1 MHCVKKSVFSS
12 NCDPIIFPLVVLSL
26 IAGSSIIT
34 SFTLSSKIIISVVER
49 VFISA
54 QLQNRR
60 FSWRCRAGTRL
71 VYIRATPHHTSLIPS
86 RWTQLQQDVQPFV
99 GTNIILYSY
108 VRTYTSPCNMKDP
121 IQATWTTSIL
131 SPCHCLLALLVLV
144 RVSFEV
150 VLILDPY

>member
-1 MHCVKKSVFSS
+1 MHKDQEMAQGTDILESSKETQKLLKTTSKLHCLKKGVFSS
-12 NCDPIIFPLVVLSL
+12 NCDPNIFRLVVLSL
-26 IAGSSIIT
+26 IVSSSIIT

-71 VYIRATPHHTSLIPS
+71 VYIRATPHHTGLIPS

-99 GTNIILYSY
+99 GTN
-108 VRTYTSPCNMKDP
+108 
-121 IQATWTTSIL
+121 
-131 SPCHCLLALLVLV
+131 LVL
-144 RVSFEV
+144 
-150 VLILDPY
+150 

>member
-1 MHCVKKSVFSS
+1 MHTDQEIAQGTDILEASKETQKLLKTTSKLHFVKKSVFSS
-12 NCDPIIFPLVVLSL
+12 NCDPNIFRLVVLSL
-26 IAGSSIIT
+26 VAGSSIIT

-54 QLQNRR
+54 QLQNGR

-99 GTNIILYSY
+99 GTNIVLCNNLYKP
-108 VRTYTSPCNMKDP
+108 R
-121 IQATWTTSIL
+121 
-131 SPCHCLLALLVLV
+131 
-144 RVSFEV
+144 
-150 VLILDPY
+150 